1 MTRPQETGR
10 IVEALLRTASVL
22 FSPRIRSFFSK
33 EKTNQVACSP
43 SELHIRMTRM
53 VRARIR
59 ATLPASNFDLI
70 SNRGENRYIGNV
82 GENVPICF
90 SAHRDLRFRGRP
102 DRSQNRRY
110 GRE

>member
-22 FSPRIRSFFSK
+22 FSLK

-70 SNRGENRYIGNV
+70 SNRRENRYIGNV

-102 DRSQNRRY
+102 DRSQNRGY
-110 GRE
+110 GRR